1 MDFSK
6 RLTSTFQG
14 PERLS
19 SEEVVVAHLSWSR
32 RVLAIVAGGY
42 LLASWAMNPVSSI
55 LPTITSNLGVDV
67 TRAGWVMN
75 AYFVLLVGGVLVAG
89 RLGDAFGHG
98 RLFRAG
104 CLVFAAGSLL
114 AAVPADFSVLIV
126 ARTIQGLG
134 SALIFGTSLAIIATV
149 YAGPRLGWAV
159 GILTVSAGL
168 ASLVGTWASTSIV
181 QVSNWHWSFVIPA
194 AIGAMVASAA
204 TGLPSFRRTPIK
216 DIDWLGGVLL
226 IGALIFLLLGLN
238 HLHEGPE
245 TFEAGA
251 PYHLTMHAVALGFLV
266 LFLWRQ
272 LQTPKPLIQLRML
285 RVPELSS
292 GVIANGIAHS
302 SMLAT
307 SLLIP
312 FLLERGQGLTPAH
325 TQQLMVTQQLSLI
338 VFSLLG
344 GWLYSRTGSPVIG
357 IVSISAIALGLA
369 VMGRIGADLPFA
381 GLFPVVALLG
391 GGLGVFT
398 AVNNTAIM
406 ASVTAEQRGF
416 ASGMVETTRQL
427 GHSLGVSVSSGVLQ
441 TTLAAATIP
450 QLGYRD
456 GFSEAAS
463 AMAMLAGLGIL
474 VVLYPLITGHRG
486 FPLAAL
492 GPRFRPTE

>member
-1 MDFSK
+1 
-6 RLTSTFQG
+6 
-14 PERLS
+14 
-19 SEEVVVAHLSWSR
+19 VVAHPSSTR
-32 RVLAIVAGGY
+32 RVLAVVAGGY

-55 LPTITSNLGVDV
+55 LPTITRDLNVDV

-75 AYFVLLVGGVLVAG
+75 AYFVLLVGGVLIAG

-114 AAVPADFSVLIV
+114 AVVPADFSVLIA
-126 ARTIQGLG
+126 ARAVQGLG

-149 YAGPRLGWAV
+149 CAGPRLGWAV
-159 GILTVSAGL
+159 GILTVSAGV
-168 ASLVGTWASTSIV
+168 ATLVGTWASTSIV
-181 QVSNWHWSFVIPA
+181 QATDWHWTFVIPA
-194 AIGAMVASAA
+194 AIGATLALVA
-204 TGLPSFRRTPIK
+204 TGLPSLRRTLVK
-216 DIDWLGGVLL
+216 DIDWLGGALL
-226 IGALIFLLLGLN
+226 FGALIFLLLGLN

-251 PYHLTMHAVALGFLV
+251 PYHLTMHAVALVFLV

-272 LQTPKPLIQLRML
+272 LQTRKPLIQLRLL
-285 RVPELSS
+285 RVPELSA
-292 GVIANGIAHS
+292 GVLANGIAHS

-312 FLLERGQGLTPAH
+312 FLLERGKGYTPAY
-325 TQQLMVTQQLSLI
+325 TQQLMVSMQISLI
-338 VFSLLG
+338 AFSLLG
-344 GWLYSRTGSPVIG
+344 GWLYARTGSPAIG

-369 VMGRIGADLPFA
+369 VMGRVAVDLPFA

-391 GGLGVFT
+391 AGLGVFT

-416 ASGMVETTRQL
+416 ASGLVETTRQL

-450 QLGYRD
+450 ELGYRD

-463 AMAMLAGLGIL
+463 AMGIVAALGIL
-474 VVLYPLITGHRG
+474 VVLYPVVDGRWSVVRKTSRVLTADR
-486 FPLAAL
+486 
-492 GPRFRPTE
+492 